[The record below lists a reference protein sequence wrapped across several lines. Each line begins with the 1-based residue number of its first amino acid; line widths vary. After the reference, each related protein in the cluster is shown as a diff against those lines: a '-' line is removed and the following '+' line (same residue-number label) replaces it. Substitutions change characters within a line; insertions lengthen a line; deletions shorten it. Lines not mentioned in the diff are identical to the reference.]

1 MHFRQLE
8 TFVTVYETKSFAAS
22 ARSLFVSQ
30 PAVSQQIRS
39 LEEEIGFPLFAR
51 DRHSVAPTEQGE
63 RFYPY
68 ARRLLALQG
77 EALSA
82 LRPDSPAFRLH
93 FVAGDL
99 QDPIRQ
105 VQLRFYAD
113 FPGARIE
120 ILPPVPQERFSDA
133 ASLDP
138 GHLYIAR
145 RSWLMD
151 DRIRFYPLGHARY
164 SALLSGEDPLAD
176 REEIGFP
183 DLGNRRVLVLSN
195 SLSNGAF
202 MSFMRRQIRERVPA
216 ERTVLCSD
224 QLDALSRL
232 LNDGGGSVFILPFF
246 VQTPPEA
253 RIRRLSFR
261 PDGEDDPI
269 GLAFVGQ
276 ANPAMSRFIRMADGC
291 YRGGGTAPE
300 SA

>member
-51 DRHSVAPTEQGE
+51 NRHSVVPTEQGE

-68 ARRLLALQG
+68 VKRLLVLQG

-93 FVAGDL
+93 FVAGDF

-113 FPGARIE
+113 FPGVRIE
-120 ILPPVPQERFSDA
+120 ILPPVPQEWFSDT

-138 GHLYIAR
+138 GHLYIVR
-145 RSWLMD
+145 RSWIRD
-151 DRIRFYPLGHARY
+151 DRIRFYPLGQARY
-164 SALLSGEDPLAD
+164 SALLSREDFLASLK
-176 REEIGFP
+176 EIGFP
-183 DLGNRRVLVLSN
+183 DLGNRHVLVLPN
-195 SLSNGAF
+195 NLYHGPF
-202 MSFMRRQIRERVPA
+202 MGFMMKQIREYVPA
-216 ERTVLCSD
+216 ERIIICSD

-232 LNDGGGSVFILPFF
+232 LNDRSGSVFIIPFF
-246 VQTPPEA
+246 VQTPPEE
-253 RIRRLSFR
+253 RIRRVSFL
-261 PDGEDDPI
+261 PAGEDDPI

-291 YRGGGTAPE
+291 YRSGKTT
-300 SA
+300 